1 MLLSVVGFGTSAAIV
16 KFASVS
22 QLGIYSSFLVVIT
35 LAQTCYGSL
44 FSGQMLLISSGKS
57 RIFVNTYFRLTTVMW
72 AASTFGFLLLFF
84 CIFFIMSFFDEET
97 YQKTMAYG
105 TVCVVSLTLFEQ
117 TRRLMYVRS
126 EFKYSAVFTIVFS
139 ISHVVMS
146 VFLFQLNEGNY
157 SANSAFLSLGTAY
170 LIGVLLNPVFWNS
183 LSTAK
188 NISPIKAIALF
199 KRYLLQGKFALGGII
214 LSWIQNQSITMYL
227 LVFFGPKVAGVFSL
241 GRLLLTPISV
251 VNYGLING
259 FIPLLRKYAQNKEW
273 SKLFSTTNKFSR
285 MGAASVLAYSIP
297 LLVVLKFD
305 WLQPY
310 LPEIEDAKPFVYF
323 WITLTGILVFRT
335 WLTQYFIARLHFK
348 FLLNAS
354 LVSTT
359 ITALS
364 VIVLTIFNASPILI
378 SSSIIMGE
386 LINYFIISKKRNDL
400 VQNLT

>member
-1 MLLSVVGFGTSAAIV
+1 
-16 KFASVS
+16 
-22 QLGIYSSFLVVIT
+22 
-35 LAQTCYGSL
+35 
-44 FSGQMLLISSGKS
+44 
-57 RIFVNTYFRLTTVMW
+57 MW